1 MSAHARYYH
10 ERTASEK
17 PVAHPKPWLNQTSKS
32 SIIISVQMVFYSLLY
47 ESLIVNSQKLMGW
60 VSYKDAGVFGI
71 FDDHKLVRDV
81 APQLLEAFGVV

>member
-1 MSAHARYYH
+1 
-10 ERTASEK
+10 
-17 PVAHPKPWLNQTSKS
+17 
-32 SIIISVQMVFYSLLY
+32 MVFYSLLY
-47 ESLIVNSQKLMGW
+47 ESLLVNSQKLMGW